1 MFLIKWFVSFIL
13 VSFDNKV
20 HLFNK
25 KTKYKDTWFYRMN
38 KKKEMKSFLFFTF
51 FVESELVNKG
61 MKGVN
66 LEFKYFF

>member
-1 MFLIKWFVSFIL
+1 
-13 VSFDNKV
+13 
-20 HLFNK
+20 
-25 KTKYKDTWFYRMN
+25 
-38 KKKEMKSFLFFTF
+38 MKSFLFFTF

>member
-1 MFLIKWFVSFIL
+1 
-13 VSFDNKV
+13 
-20 HLFNK
+20 
-25 KTKYKDTWFYRMN
+25 MN